1 MWPEKH
7 AFSLAIS
14 RALSRVVLEW
24 KIVMLDWTMNA
35 ACYPGRPTQAIVRCR
50 LKGRLI
56 LAFLRVLV
64 GAFKAVKLSLR
75 RTLVSAGVYGM

>member
-35 ACYPGRPTQAIVRCR
+35 VCYPGGPTQAIVRC
-50 LKGRLI
+50 LKGRSI
-56 LAFLRVLV
+56 LAFLRALV
-64 GAFKAVKLSLR
+64 GAFKAGKLSLR